1 MPEAIDDH
9 IKKIHSKL
17 QILLKRYADLEKKNK
32 KLSDENEILK
42 KNGIQMEEK
51 ITLMEQQ
58 LFILKASAAKLEGE
72 EKKSFEKSINQ
83 YIKSIEKTISTITH

>member
-42 KNGIQMEEK
+42 KDGVQMEEK

-83 YIKSIEKTISTITH
+83 YIKTIEKTIATITH